1 MQTHISKYLLLF
13 SLFTYTLFGCTLCT
27 VYSPVTKF
35 YVDVETKENRIKQA
49 EITWVL
55 TKEFT
60 TSLKDVYDR
69 DANDI
74 LDASELKDVA
84 SALYD
89 YVIPNNYLTRIS
101 YGETINKEVSLPI
114 KVKEKKV
121 YIKNSILHFNY
132 KISLD
137 LRIKKENALYVQ
149 VNDDQNFFILV
160 LQKKLSKI
168 NLEEVSLI
176 EGENDLVF
184 NFSKDYIKEIAE
196 PKQQIIKPS
205 NDEIKLEDTS
215 KKEETTL
222 AKFVKKVKE
231 YLVKIEQGDDFAL
244 FILLGVSFIYGIIH
258 ALGPGHGKTL
268 AFSYF
273 MANKSSYIKAFWVS
287 QASAFI
293 HIIGAFILVV
303 ISVFILQ
310 SILNNFVNDSVVIL
324 TKVSAIMIILLAIYI
339 LYNKLNHKSCSCS
352 SCCSSSEEKAP
363 TWSTSAPSAF
373 NVTKTTNSLKANFM
387 KQDLYFVL
395 TAGLI
400 PCPGTV
406 VLFIYAFVL
415 KTYFAVILAAIA
427 ISFGMGLVIFLSS
440 FLGVSLKK
448 FSQSSHKITN
458 FFEIL
463 APLVMLALGIL
474 LFLNANV
481 F

>member
-1 MQTHISKYLLLF
+1 MRTHISKYLLLL

-27 VYSPVTKF
+27 VYSPQTNF
-35 YVDVETKENRIKQA
+35 YVDIKTEENRIKQA
-49 EITWVL
+49 NITWVL

-60 TSLKDVYDR
+60 DSLKDVYDT
-69 DANDI
+69 DANNF
-74 LDASELKDVA
+74 LDKNELVGVET
-84 SALYD
+84 ALYD
-89 YVIPNNYLTRIS
+89 YVVPNNYLTKIS

-114 KVKEKKV
+114 KIEEKEV

-132 KISLD
+132 KVALD
-137 LRIKKENALYVQ
+137 LTIKKENALYVQ
-149 VNDDQNFFILV
+149 VNDEQNFFILI
-160 LQKKLSKI
+160 LKKNFSKI
-168 NLEEVSLI
+168 DIPDVSI
-176 EGENDLVF
+176 VEGSNDLIF
-184 NFSKDYIKEIAE
+184 NFSNEFLKQIDE
-196 PKQQIIKPS
+196 PKQ
-205 NDEIKLEDTS
+205 EIKTLENSEVSVEKNNTT
-215 KKEETTL
+215 EETAL
-222 AKFVKKVKE
+222 SKFVKKVKE

-244 FILLGVSFIYGIIH
+244 FILLGISFVYGILH

-273 MANKSSYIKAFWVS
+273 MANKSSYLKAFWVS

-303 ISVFILQ
+303 ISVFVLE
-310 SILNNFVNDSVVIL
+310 SILNNFVNDSVQIL
-324 TKVSAIMIILLAIYI
+324 TKISAGMIMLLAIYI
-339 LYNKLNHKSCSCS
+339 LYNKINHKSCSCS
-352 SCCSSSEEKAP
+352 SCCPSHEKPASS
-363 TWSTSAPSAF
+363 WSVSKP
-373 NVTKTTNSLKANFM
+373 KTTSSLKPNFM

-440 FLGVSLKK
+440 FIGVSLKK
-448 FSQSSHKITN
+448 FSEGSHKITN

-463 APLVMLALGIL
+463 APLVMFALGVL
-474 LFLNANV
+474 LFLNANI